1 MPPDAKERRS
11 WAFAPGA
18 QPLQVRDEAIAI
30 VDPYTSGRF
39 LVDELCQRG
48 WPLVAVRSSLEIN
61 EALLGSWNPAP
72 FERVVV
78 HRGDLDATATA
89 VMSGARRVK
98 AVIAGSDPGV
108 GLADAL
114 SEKLG
119 LRTNGSELSRCRT
132 DKFHMHERLRESGIR
147 ACAQRR
153 CSSVKDASDFAASLG
168 RWPLIA
174 KPCASYGSCGVFRCE
189 DLEALKEAVSNI
201 IDSKSIAGH
210 ANDEVLVQ
218 EFLEGPEYVVDC
230 VSLDGR
236 HLVSATWAY
245 KKTNIGGSLVY
256 DYTKTLPYSCDEGS
270 VQQVLY
276 NYVFRCL
283 TVLGIRH
290 GASHTE
296 VIVGE
301 SGEPCLVE
309 TGARMHGSVGP
320 GLWAEC
326 AGRENGQAFLVADA
340 YAEDGR
346 ELSRKLEAVAAGGPA
361 YDLEYFSV
369 QVDLQCHQ
377 GGVLAESI
385 EVAAGSWLRDLPT
398 FWMSKFFVEVG
409 DRVQPTRDMFTSPG
423 YVILLGEEEAEVE
436 RDAEAI
442 RERERS
448 GRMYQFEPE
457 NLKEANG
464 DGNKE
469 DGGGDAMGRRGS
481 LVALKGSVKSA
492 YSMKGRELDSQ
503 AGHMLSPF
511 VSRAASP
518 VLSPQQAPFLSP
530 SMGDLVEFT
539 LDGGEG
545 LDTLDDLE
553 GFSLD
558 GPAGPPPPGGPDD
571 LEGFSLG

>member
-1 MPPDAKERRS
+1 M
-11 WAFAPGA
+11 
-18 QPLQVRDEAIAI
+18 QVRDEVIAI

-78 HRGDLDATATA
+78 HKGDLEETANA
-89 VMSGARRVK
+89 VKSGRPTK

-114 SEKLG
+114 SERLG

-132 DKFHMHERLRESGIR
+132 DKFHMHERLRESGVR

-153 CSSVKDASDFAASLG
+153 CSSVQDACDFAASLG

-189 DLEALKEAVSNI
+189 DSDALSEAVSLI
-201 IDSKSIAGH
+201 LDSKSIAGH

-218 EFLEGPEYVVDC
+218 EFLEGQEYVVDC
-230 VSLDGR
+230 VSLEGR

-245 KKTNIGGSLVY
+245 KKSNISGSFVY
-256 DYTKTLPYSCDEGS
+256 DHTKTLPYSCEEGS

-276 NYVFRCL
+276 NYVFQCL
-283 TVLGIRH
+283 TVLGIRN

-296 VIVGE
+296 VIIGE

-320 GLWAEC
+320 ALWAEC
-326 AGRENGQAFLVADA
+326 AGREQGQAFLVADA
-340 YAEDGR
+340 YAEDGK
-346 ELSRKLEAVAAGGPA
+346 ELLQKLEAVAAGGPA

-369 QVDLQCHQ
+369 QVDLQLHQ

-385 EVAAGSWLRDLPT
+385 EMAAGAWLRDLPT

-409 DRVQPTRDMFTSPG
+409 DRVLPTRDMFTSPG

-448 GRMYQFEPE
+448 GRMYKFEPMTVTVE
-457 NLKEANG
+457 EASGARNEEDGNG
-464 DGNKE
+464 DVMLKKGS
-469 DGGGDAMGRRGS
+469 RGQ
-481 LVALKGSVKSA
+481 LVALKGSVKDSF
-492 YSMKGRELDSQ
+492 SIKGRELDSQ
-503 AGHMLSPF
+503 ADHLLSPF
-511 VSRAASP
+511 VSRASSP
-518 VLSPQQAPFLSP
+518 VLSPQQAPYLP
-530 SMGDLVEFT
+530 PEVGELVEFT
-539 LDGGEG
+539 LDGAEG
-545 LDTLDDLE
+545 LDDLDGFSLDGPAGEPPPQGLSELE

-558 GPAGPPPPGGPDD
+558 GPAD
-571 LEGFSLG
+571 

>member
-11 WAFAPGA
+11 WFLPPGT
-18 QPLQVRDEAIAI
+18 QPVQVRDEAIAI

-48 WPLVAVRSSLEIN
+48 WPLVAVRSSLDIN
-61 EALLGSWNPAP
+61 EVLLGSWNPAP

-78 HRGDLDATATA
+78 HKGDLDETASA
-89 VMSGARRVK
+89 VKNGRPTR

-114 SEKLG
+114 SERLG

-132 DKFHMHERLRESGIR
+132 DKFHMHERLRGSGLR

-153 CSSVKDASDFAASLG
+153 CSSVADALDFAASLG

-174 KPCASYGSCGVFRCE
+174 KPCASYGSCGVFQCE
-189 DLEALKEAVSNI
+189 DLDALTEAVGLI
-201 IDSKSIAGH
+201 LDSKSIAGH
-210 ANDEVLVQ
+210 ANDAVLVQ
-218 EFLEGPEYVVDC
+218 EFLEGQEYVVDC
-230 VSLDGR
+230 VSLEGR

-245 KKTNIGGSLVY
+245 KKTNVGGSFVY
-256 DYTKTLPYSCDEGS
+256 DHTKTLPYSCDEGS
-270 VQQVLY
+270 VQQTLY
-276 NYVFRCL
+276 NYVFGCL
-283 TVLGIRH
+283 TVLGIRN
-290 GASHTE
+290 GASHSE
-296 VIVGE
+296 VIVLP

-326 AGRENGQAFLVADA
+326 AGREQGQAFLVADV
-340 YAEDGR
+340 YAEDGK

-361 YDLEYFSV
+361 YDLEYSSV

-385 EVAAGSWLRDLPT
+385 EMAAGAWLRDLPT

-423 YVILLGEEEAEVE
+423 YVILLGEEAADVE

-448 GRMYQFEPE
+448 GRMYKFEPE
-457 NLKEANG
+457 TLGEANG
-464 DGNKE
+464 AGNEE
-469 DGGGDAMGRRGS
+469 DGDMMTRRGS
-481 LVALKGSVKSA
+481 LVALKGSIKDA
-492 YSMKGRELDSQ
+492 YSMKGREMDSQ
-503 AGHMLSPF
+503 ADHLLSPF
-511 VSRAASP
+511 VSRASSP
-518 VLSPQQAPFLSP
+518 VLSPQQAPYLP
-530 SMGDLVEFT
+530 PDIGELVEFT
-539 LDGGEG
+539 LDGAEG
-545 LDTLDDLE
+545 LDDLDGFSLDGPAGLPPAHGLDDLE

-558 GPAGPPPPGGPDD
+558 GPAK
-571 LEGFSLG
+571 